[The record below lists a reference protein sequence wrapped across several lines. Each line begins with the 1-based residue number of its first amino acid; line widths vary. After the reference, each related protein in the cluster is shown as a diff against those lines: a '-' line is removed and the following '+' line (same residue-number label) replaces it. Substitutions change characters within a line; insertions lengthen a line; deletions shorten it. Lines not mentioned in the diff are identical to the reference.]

1 MSTTIYGNF
10 DGVQQ
15 NNLVG
20 WVFDP
25 ANHPSEVMAMIDGE
39 FVAFA
44 AANNYRADL
53 ERAGVNNGLCG
64 FRIAIPGQFLKGG
77 SHKVELWLNGGQR
90 RLAPAFTFQSTDAAS
105 PPPPRPAEQKVE
117 TPPAQPAPQATP
129 APETKPAPEA
139 KAAAKA
145 PPAVEAKPALSA
157 KPAPEPL
164 KTAVEALPAAEAK
177 PALPAKPAPE
187 PLKTAVEAPKNAAD
201 VKPASAKTAKP
212 AHTDAKTPAAPAKPF
227 VPGKGKSALIPKIDA
242 KSAAF
247 NTTQRSVSESLIFNG
262 AIGALNKF
270 CNLYTET
277 PYYERLRLAARGTTR
292 LDCFVQITTT
302 LSRIDQ
308 AREGQLPKVGP
319 LVSIIMP
326 AHNREDLI
334 DDAIQSALA
343 QSYKNF
349 ELIICDDCSK
359 DDTVAVIKSFK
370 DPRIVLTRHQEQKG
384 AAAARNSS
392 LKLARGEIIAYLD
405 SDNVWHPRYL
415 EIMLEELANWPGNM
429 SAYAGYFDIDIG
441 EDTIRI
447 KKAEIKGFH
456 LEDQVVLPF
465 VDLNSFMH
473 RRQLYDVLGGFDERL
488 ARRQDYDMIARYC
501 WLREPRVV
509 PQVLNLYQRI
519 ANAQQITK
527 MQKEDTKSPKII
539 ADKIEG
545 YYKNGLPAKLP
556 SWVKKVSVVSWD
568 MSRNHFA
575 KAYCVAEALSKH
587 VEVEM
592 ISYRFFD
599 EEIFQPL
606 ADKKPPFECKYF
618 EGGNFPDFFGNF
630 AKGMEA
636 ITGDVI
642 YAVKPRLTSFGLGLM
657 ANYHTGK
664 PVMLEC
670 NDLETVVNNAK
681 ATDAHA
687 QKQLTDLFNAADKA
701 KIPYEL
707 IWSEILDPLVA
718 EIPTVFT
725 HNINL
730 NLHYDRRCLYMRN
743 IKDDSL
749 YRPEDM
755 DRDAIRKELGFKPD
769 DRIILFGGLVRKHKG
784 IFELVDLLNA
794 LGDQRYKLLVVGSRD
809 TPDLMKLSKEHRD
822 NITVLPP
829 QPPERM
835 AAINLASDL
844 IVLWLDP
851 NVPAGQYQSP
861 YKMSDALAMG
871 PTIIASPTSDLA
883 DLATRGLMLNV
894 PFGNQKK
901 LVATIRRVFDQPE
914 ETAKRQ
920 QRARKFFEREFSY
933 PAVFP
938 AFALGVSKLEQNK
951 VYPVSERFA
960 EFFAEYRRRTLAGK

>member
-1 MSTTIYGNF
+1 MSTTIRGNF
-10 DGVQQ
+10 DGVKE

-39 FVAFA
+39 FIAFA
-44 AANNYRADL
+44 EANNYRPDL

-64 FRIAIPGQFLKGG
+64 FRIAIPEQFLEGG
-77 SHKVELWLNGGQR
+77 THKVELWLEGGQR
-90 RLAPAFTFQSTDAAS
+90 RLGPAFTFQSPSPAPSSPTAA
-105 PPPPRPAEQKVE
+105 KVE
-117 TPPAQPAPQATP
+117 
-129 APETKPAPEA
+129 APEPKAGPADSPAKPGNDTVTAKAATQAKPAPEA
-139 KAAAKA
+139 KPATDVEPAAKTPPATETKPAKVAKTAINMPAQPAKA
-145 PPAVEAKPALSA
+145 PTKESKA
-157 KPAPEPL
+157 
-164 KTAVEALPAAEAK
+164 PAATKE
-177 PALPAKPAPE
+177 
-187 PLKTAVEAPKNAAD
+187 
-201 VKPASAKTAKP
+201 
-212 AHTDAKTPAAPAKPF
+212 AKPF
-227 VPGKGKSALIPKIDA
+227 VPGKGKAALIPKIDA

-247 NTTQRSVSESLIFNG
+247 NTIQRSVSESSIFNG
-262 AIGALNKF
+262 TIGALNKF
-270 CNLYTET
+270 CNLYAEN

-292 LDCFVQITTT
+292 LDCFVQISNT
-302 LSRIDQ
+302 LSRVDQ

-334 DDAIQSALA
+334 DDAIRSVLA
-343 QSYKNF
+343 QSYKRF
-349 ELIICDDCSK
+349 ELIICDDSSQ
-359 DDTVAVIKSFK
+359 DNTVAAIKSFK
-370 DPRIVLTRHQEQKG
+370 DPRIILTKHAEQKG

-392 LKLARGEIIAYLD
+392 LKLARGDIIAYLD

-429 SAYAGYFDIDIG
+429 AAYAGYYDIDIG

-447 KKAEIKGFH
+447 KKAEIRGFH
-456 LEDQVVLPF
+456 LEDQLAVPF
-465 VDLNSFMH
+465 VDLNSFVH

-509 PQVLNLYQRI
+509 PHVLNLYQRI

-527 MQKEDTKSPKII
+527 LQKEDTKSPQII
-539 ADKIEG
+539 ADKIQG
-545 YYKNGLPAKLP
+545 YYKDGLPAQLP

-618 EGGNFPDFFGNF
+618 EGGTFPDFFGNF

-664 PVMLEC
+664 PIMLEC

-681 ATDAHA
+681 STDAHA
-687 QKQLTDLFNAADKA
+687 EKQLTDLFAAADKA

-749 YRPEDM
+749 YRPQDM
-755 DRDAIRKELGFKPD
+755 DRDAIRKELGFKAD

-794 LGDQRYKLLVVGSRD
+794 LGDPRYKLLVVGSRD

-883 DLATRGLMLNV
+883 DLGTRGLMLNV

-914 ETAKRQ
+914 ETAARQ

-938 AFALGVSKLEQNK
+938 AFALGVSRLEKNK